1 MPARLLDGQVAIPGH
16 IARHS
21 AVGGGRPDYNGWVNL
36 KLHLLIR
43 MTLMGLL
50 CWLAVSIYLVAQSG
64 RRAAQEIGAIADQL
78 QPMVKAD
85 VMRRWVS
92 LDSDARHPDL
102 GGAAARFPEPM
113 CLRYRA
119 QDGSDSDWG
128 CGPSQA
134 GIAVP
139 FGIAR
144 LLSALGP
151 GHLALQRD
159 ITVYGLRVGTL
170 RVESDDASLWQ
181 RQWRS
186 VRELLALTAV
196 MLLALDL
203 LAFWVIGRALRPAAT
218 IVAAVEQLG
227 EGSHDVR
234 LPVLRPREFGLIG
247 NGINRL
253 AQRLADSHAA
263 RAALTTRLIR
273 VQEDERRELAHE
285 LHEEFGQCVSALGAI
300 SATLSQSVIAGEQLT
315 EADVM
320 PLESAVEQMLQS
332 LRNLLQRMSQ
342 PPLEGQGLRSAL
354 ADLVTAWQIRVRHG
368 PRIEFD
374 ADAGTDAVP
383 NNEYALC
390 LYRVVQECLNNIARH
405 APGSRLAR
413 VSIRQKALK
422 LCLRVSNDL
431 DELMQQR
438 AVPGSGM
445 GLALL
450 GERVRSL
457 SGSFSI
463 EVSAGEFAVN
473 AELPVGA

>member
-1 MPARLLDGQVAIPGH
+1 LPAAAQ
-16 IARHS
+16 S
-21 AVGGGRPDYNGWVNL
+21 AVGGGRTDYNVRVNL

-50 CWLAVSIYLVAQSG
+50 CWLGVSIYLVAQSG
-64 RRAAQEIGAIADQL
+64 QRAAQEIALIADQL

-92 LDSDARHPDL
+92 LDADARHPDL
-102 GGAAARFPEPM
+102 GGAAARFPEPV

-119 QDGSDSDWG
+119 LDGSDSDWG

-134 GIAVP
+134 GGAVP
-139 FGIAR
+139 YAIAR
-144 LLSALGP
+144 LLGALGP
-151 GHLALQRD
+151 GHITLQRD
-159 ITVYGLRVGTL
+159 ITAYGLRVGAL
-170 RVESDDASLWQ
+170 RVESDDASLL
-181 RQWRS
+181 RHQWRS
-186 VRELLALTAV
+186 VRELLGLAAV
-196 MLLALDL
+196 MLLALDV
-203 LAFWVIGRALRPAAT
+203 LAFWVIGRALRPTAT

-227 EGSHDVR
+227 DGSNDLR
-234 LPVLRPREFGLIG
+234 LPALRPREFRLIG

-263 RAALTTRLIR
+263 RAELTARLIR

-285 LHEEFGQCVSALGAI
+285 LHEEFGQCVSALAAI

-320 PLESAVEQMLQS
+320 PLESAVEQMLLS

-354 ADLVTAWQIRVRHG
+354 ADLVTAWQVRVHNG

-374 ADAGTDAVP
+374 ADAGTDTVP

-405 APGSRLAR
+405 APASRVAR
-413 VSIRQKALK
+413 VHIRQNALK
-422 LCLRVSNDL
+422 QCLRVSNDL
-431 DELMQQR
+431 DELVQQR

-450 GERVRSL
+450 GERVRAL
-457 SGSFSI
+457 SGSFSV
-463 EVSAGEFAVN
+463 EVSDIEFAVN